1 MQPGGQYKLYPRS
14 VSTPI
19 DEASISLIFR
29 KIPVMV
35 RCIVAGLE
43 RGEGFAQLWNFSNFL
58 GKTRPPMHV
67 NPKIKLRKRRCAQNA
82 FWAGPQTKLRT
93 DRKLPVLYYISYGY
107 VFPHTN
113 HHSKKS
119 ARADTDIG
127 MKRGKLRASSPVAL
141 GRDRMGSWMD
151 AIACDELY
159 YVFVL

>member
-1 MQPGGQYKLYPRS
+1 LYPRS

-29 KIPVMV
+29 EIPVMV

-43 RGEGFAQLWNFSNFL
+43 RGEGFVAQLWNFSNFV

-67 NPKIKLRKRRCAQNA
+67 NPKIKLRKRRAPNSV
-82 FWAGPQTKLRT
+82 WAGPLTKLRT
-93 DRKLPVLYYISYGY
+93 GRKLAVLYYISYGY

-119 ARADTDIG
+119 ARAVE
-127 MKRGKLRASSPVAL
+127 VATSL
-141 GRDRMGSWMD
+141 IWIQG
-151 AIACDELY
+151 
-159 YVFVL
+159 V